1 MRALI
6 GGHGPDWQLAD
17 REKPSQLGAIGVQ
30 VMAAGLNRADLY
42 ALGVILFQLL
52 TGQLPFGG
60 KTGVATSLARLYE
73 APADAQAVRALAH
86 KMKSG
91 CLAVGATRLAGRA
104 RSLDERIKAGGTP
117 TGEDVEAIAEAWM
130 ACKQVL
136 LREKL
141 IGVDLLDRADSLME
155 R

>member
-1 MRALI
+1 MDVDLLMSLPGVNGNRASPMLQRLLPLFV
-6 GGHGPDWQLAD
+6 GETERNLV
-17 REKPSQLGAIGVQ
+17 AIRSGV
-30 VMAAGLNRADLY
+30 AAG
-42 ALGVILFQLL
+42 
-52 TGQLPFGG
+52 
-60 KTGVATSLARLYE
+60 
-73 APADAQAVRALAH
+73 DAEAVRALAH

-91 CLAVGATRLAGRA
+91 CLAVGAVWLASRA

-117 TGEDVEAIAEAWM
+117 TGADVDAIAEAWM

-141 IGVDLLDRADSLME
+141 VGVELLDRAESPME